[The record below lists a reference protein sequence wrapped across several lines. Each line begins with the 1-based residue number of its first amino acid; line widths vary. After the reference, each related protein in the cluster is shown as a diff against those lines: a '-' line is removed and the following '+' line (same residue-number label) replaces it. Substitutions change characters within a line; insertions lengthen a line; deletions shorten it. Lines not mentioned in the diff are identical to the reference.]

1 MHSDIQIHNVM
12 IGDIIGRNT
21 EKKMLSE
28 IFNSQQSEFVAI
40 YGRRRVGKTFLIRQ
54 YFEDSIVFQT
64 SGMANV
70 GMKEQIKHFFQD
82 ICRYDKRKDT
92 KGKQPSDWQDI
103 FFLLNDYIDSLP
115 LGRKV
120 VFLDELPWLDTPGSN
135 FLSALEA
142 FWNGW
147 MSVRQ
152 DVVLIVCGSA
162 TSWMMNKLIHNHG
175 GLYGR
180 LTRRICLKPF
190 TLCEVELYLKSRG
203 FMLSRYEIAEY
214 YMIMGG
220 IPYYMQFLSPKMSL
234 TQNVDYLLF
243 NPNGYLYD
251 EFSTLYD
258 SLFRN
263 STDYVKVVE
272 TLSKKGYGMCRNEI
286 VEASGLKSGSALTQ
300 ILSDL
305 EDCGFIRKYTNYD
318 RPTRDAIYQ
327 LIDFFTLFYFRFLSL
342 SSTHHIMH
350 WESVHKSGQFYAW
363 AGFTF
368 EILAL
373 HHISQIKDALRIS
386 GVSSNDYSWRCNTAQ
401 IDLLIDRD
409 DNTINICEMKF
420 SEKPFVIDSSYA
432 TSLRT
437 KVDAFRTESK
447 MKNKSTQLTM
457 VTTYGVHQNEYSA
470 LISNEVTLDDLF
482 SKVRY

>member
-1 MHSDIQIHNVM
+1 M
-12 IGDIIGRNT
+12 GDIIGRYA
-21 EKKMLSE
+21 EKKKFSD
-28 IFNSQQSEFVAI
+28 IFNSGQSEFVAV

-70 GMKEQIKHFFQD
+70 GMKEQIKHFYQD
-82 ICRYDKRKDT
+82 ICRYDKREETREKY
-92 KGKQPSDWQDI
+92 PSDWQDV
-103 FFLLNDYIDSLP
+103 FFLLNDYIESLP
-115 LGRKV
+115 SGRKV

-135 FLSALEA
+135 FVPALES

-152 DVVLIVCGSA
+152 DVILIVCGSA
-162 TSWMMNKLIHNHG
+162 TSWIMDKLIHNHG

-180 LTRRICLKPF
+180 LTRRIPLKPF
-190 TLCEVELYLKSRG
+190 TLFEVESYLKSKG

-220 IPYYMQFLSPKMSL
+220 IPYYLQFLSPKMSL

-251 EFSTLYD
+251 EFSMLYD
-258 SLFRN
+258 ALFRN

-272 TLSKKGYGMCRNEI
+272 AISRKGYGMSRNEI
-286 VEASGLKSGSALTQ
+286 VEASGLKSGSALSK

-318 RPTRDAIYQ
+318 RPTRDALYQ

-368 EILAL
+368 ELLAL
-373 HHISQIKDALRIS
+373 SHISQIKDALRIS
-386 GVSSNDYSWRCNTAQ
+386 GVFSNDYSWRCNTAQ
-401 IDLLIDRD
+401 IDLLVDRD

-420 SEKPFVIDSSYA
+420 AEKPFVIDASYA
-432 TSLRT
+432 SSLRN
-437 KVDAFRTESK
+437 KIEAFRTQSK
-447 MKNKSTQLTM
+447 MKNKSIQLTM
-457 VTTYGVHQNEYSA
+457 VTAQGVCQNEYYS
-470 LISNEVTLDDLF
+470 LINNEVTLDDLF
-482 SKVRY
+482 TQVKY